1 MKKKK
6 LSMANTS
13 IQRLILLTR
22 LVEWFELLAAL
33 GAEKIFLYNLEVH
46 PNVTKVLYYVFPSFF
61 YRVAYFF

>member
-46 PNVTKVLYYVFPSFF
+46 PNVTKVLYCLISFCF
-61 YRVAYFF
+61 VVLQSLI